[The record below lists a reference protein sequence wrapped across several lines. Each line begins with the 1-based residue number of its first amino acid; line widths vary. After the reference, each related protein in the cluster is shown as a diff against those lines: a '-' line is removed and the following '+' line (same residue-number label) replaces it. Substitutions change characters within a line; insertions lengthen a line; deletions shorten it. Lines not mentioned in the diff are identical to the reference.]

1 MRAAVFHA
9 QEDLRVEDVEEP
21 TPGPGQVKLRNGY
34 SGICGSDLH
43 IYYAPES
50 SGMDYSTLCEDDVV
64 VVDLDANVLEGKRR
78 PSIETGQ
85 VSSASCIRV
94 WFV

>member
-34 SGICGSDLH
+34 SGICGSGNL
-43 IYYAPES
+43 
-50 SGMDYSTLCEDDVV
+50 L
-64 VVDLDANVLEGKRR
+64 LR
-78 PSIETGQ
+78 
-85 VSSASCIRV
+85 SAVQKSPPPTINPATWV
-94 WFV
+94 P